1 MSPQFQAIPHLIER
15 LLKYSSRRQLLDE
28 FDIPYVRNQ
37 LLQLF
42 KCAEPIE
49 GHTAEESDSD
59 IDIDGVINKL
69 INYGYRIGLIESNTT
84 TYRDLLDA
92 KIMGLLMPR
101 PSQFIQH
108 FNQLMYEQGIQAA
121 TEYFYQLSI
130 ASRYIRMD
138 RVRLNPVWIYES
150 SYGPLQITINLSKP
164 EKDPAE
170 IAKLKNLAKASYPK
184 CLLCKE
190 NVGYEGRLDHPAR
203 QNLRLLP
210 VQLQQ
215 EQWFLQY
222 SPYVYYNEHSI
233 VLNSSHTEMKISS
246 RTFAR
251 LLDFVE
257 QFPHYFIGSN
267 ADLPIVG
274 GSILNHDHYQ
284 AGRHQFPMDNAK
296 VIKQYHAAAYPDVTL
311 SMVEWPLSV
320 IRLQSAKKEKLLEVA
335 SLILNEWREY
345 SDERSQILAYSV
357 LPTGETISHNTITP
371 IARIKDGHVYELDLV
386 LRNNRTTHEHPY
398 GIFHPHEHLHHI
410 KKENIGLIE
419 VMGLA
424 ILPAR
429 LKDELAQI
437 STILSSHDEKLIC
450 ITKEKNHPLYE
461 HSEWIESLFTCYGWL
476 NSAAEAEG
484 LLRDEVGKK
493 FAEVLN
499 SAGVFKQNSE
509 GKQAFDMFIQKKI
522 IK

>member
-1 MSPQFQAIPHLIER
+1 MSPTYLIEQ
-15 LLKYSSRRQLLDE
+15 LLKYGLTKNLVDE
-28 FDIPYVRNQ
+28 FDVPYTRNQ

-42 KCAEPIE
+42 NCEAPLENSSDHTGNIE
-49 GHTAEESDSD
+49 
-59 IDIDGVINKL
+59 IDEVINKF
-69 INYGYRIGLIESNTT
+69 IDYGYQIGLIELNTT

-101 PSQFIQH
+101 PSQFIAQ
-108 FNQLMYEQGIQAA
+108 FNQLASQKSIEAA
-121 TEYFYQLSI
+121 TQYFYQLSI
-130 ASRYIRMD
+130 DARYIRMD
-138 RVRLNPVWIYES
+138 RVQLNPVWLYES
-150 SYGPLQITINLSKP
+150 EYGPLQMTINLSKP

-170 IAKLKNLAKASYPK
+170 IAKLKLLSKTSYPQ

-215 EQWFLQY
+215 EQWFMQY

-233 VLNSSHTEMKISS
+233 VLNSSHTEMKIS
-246 RTFAR
+246 RNTFAR
-251 LLDFVE
+251 LLDFID

-284 AGRHQFPMDNAK
+284 AGRHQFPMDHAR
-296 VIKQYHAAAYPDVTL
+296 VIKQYHSTAYPEVTL

-320 IRLQSAKKEKLLEVA
+320 IRLQSTAKEELLKVA
-335 SLILNEWREY
+335 SMVLDEWREY
-345 SDERSQILAYSV
+345 SDEDSHILAYSV
-357 LPTGETISHNTITP
+357 LPSGEKICHNTITP
-371 IARIKDGHVYELDLV
+371 IARLKADHVYELDLV
-386 LRNNRTTHEHPY
+386 LRNNRTTTEHPF

-424 ILPAR
+424 VLPAR
-429 LKDELAQI
+429 LKNQLQLI
-437 STILSSHDEKLIC
+437 SSILTSHDDQLIYA
-450 ITKEKNHPLYE
+450 TKENDHPLYE
-461 HSEWIESLFTCYGWL
+461 HSEWIASLFAQYGWL
-476 NSAAEAEG
+476 DHESKAMQ

-493 FAEVLN
+493 FAEVLD
-499 SAGVFKQNSE
+499 SAGVFKQKND
-509 GKQAFDMFIQKKI
+509 GKQAFDRFIQKI
-522 IK
+522 FIK